1 MADRADAGAPAAAFP
16 AQLRARAPRREAGQV
31 AVQGDPRG
39 VVVGVVA
46 VRHRERQLARA
57 ATIEP
62 RADGVAEA
70 ADRPAAG
77 SVLEEGPLQVEFAA
91 GETRIG
97 LDPGA
102 YGRAAILDAGVRQ
115 VDEVAVVHRVRR
127 GLEAERAVMPVQA
140 DLGPVRGLA
149 VQLRIAELVA
159 ARGHVQA

>member
-1 MADRADAGAPAAAFP
+1 
-16 AQLRARAPRREAGQV
+16 RARAPGREAGQV
-31 AVQGDPRG
+31 AVEGDPRG

-46 VRHRERQLARA
+46 VRHRERHLARA
-57 ATIEP
+57 AAIES

-70 ADRPAAG
+70 PNRPAAG
-77 SVLEEGPLQVEFAA
+77 PVLEEGPLQVELAA
-91 GETRIG
+91 GEARLG
-97 LDPGA
+97 PDPGA
-102 YGRAAILDAGVRQ
+102 CRRAAILDAGVRQ

-159 ARGHVQA
+159 ASGYVQAAGVQLFRGGGTLRAV